1 MSDDSSKPGIP
12 AWQRAQQPLKPA
24 SDSPVQSQAPA
35 ASEAGPEESTP
46 ASPGPT
52 QEASAPGAAESSSP
66 STEDA
71 ERQTD
76 QVKSFLQDPGV
87 KDEPVEKKRA
97 FLASKGIPQD
107 VIDREL
113 ETAPA
118 TTLDV
123 SDFASFKQT
132 TQQPAAAPVASS
144 RPPGPPIITYPEFL
158 AEAHKPPP
166 IITPS
171 RILNTAYL
179 ASGLAAVI
187 YGAST
192 FLVKPMSASL
202 TESRHDFAT
211 HSNSKIDQLNDRLS
225 KLVSKIPEARKQATD
240 SDSDDVES
248 ITSDPTELF
257 HRDMGTQTSPPLSP
271 RPSSPASATTT
282 KSKVEA
288 HNDRLSIISSH
299 LSELLSGIEANEKPA
314 EDRQEEINK
323 LRNYL
328 DTLMYRSQTMNLW
341 TSEGVPS
348 SGPKKDAGE
357 DAIEE
362 LKKEIRGVKGVLL
375 SAKRFAPVNGVGRVG
390 A

>member
-1 MSDDSSKPGIP
+1 MPDDSSKPGIP
-12 AWQRAQQPLKPA
+12 AWQRAQQPLKPSSNTPA
-24 SDSPVQSQAPA
+24 QSQAPA
-35 ASEAGPEESTP
+35 PSEAGPEESTP
-46 ASPGPT
+46 ANPEPT
-52 QEASAPGAAESSSP
+52 QDLSALGAEEASSSS
-66 STEDA
+66 TKDA
-71 ERQTD
+71 ERQTN
-76 QVKSFLQDPGV
+76 QIKSFLQDPGV

-107 VIDREL
+107 VVDQEL
-113 ETAPA
+113 ATAPA
-118 TTLDV
+118 TTPDV
-123 SDFASFKQT
+123 SDFATFKQT
-132 TQQPAAAPVASS
+132 TQQPAAAPVAPS
-144 RPPGPPIITYPEFL
+144 RPSGPPIITYPEFL

-211 HSNSKIDQLNDRLS
+211 HSNSKIDELNDRLS

-288 HNDRLSIISSH
+288 HNDRST
-299 LSELLSGIEANEKPA
+299 
-314 EDRQEEINK
+314 
-323 LRNYL
+323 LR
-328 DTLMYRSQTMNLW
+328 
-341 TSEGVPS
+341 
-348 SGPKKDAGE
+348 
-357 DAIEE
+357 
-362 LKKEIRGVKGVLL
+362 
-375 SAKRFAPVNGVGRVG
+375 
-390 A
+390 

>member
-1 MSDDSSKPGIP
+1 MSDDSPKPAIP
-12 AWQRAQQPLKPA
+12 AWQRAQQPLKPS
-24 SDSPVQSQAPA
+24 SDTSTQSHTPDTTSAGPQESTPA
-35 ASEAGPEESTP
+35 ASEP
-46 ASPGPT
+46 APD
-52 QEASAPGAAESSSP
+52 ASAPGAEEASLP
-66 STEDA
+66 SAEDA
-71 ERQTD
+71 GKQAD

-87 KDEPVEKKRA
+87 RDEPIEKKRA
-97 FLASKGIPQD
+97 FLASKGIPED

-113 ETAPA
+113 GTPPA
-118 TTLDV
+118 TSLSA

-132 TQQPAAAPVASS
+132 AQQPAAAPVAPA
-144 RPPGPPIITYPEFL
+144 RPSGPPIITYPEFL

-192 FLVKPMSASL
+192 FLVKPMSVSL
-202 TESRHDFAT
+202 TESRHDFAA
-211 HSNSKIDQLNDRLS
+211 HSNSKIDELNERLS
-225 KLVSKIPEARKQATD
+225 KLVSKLPESKKQTVE

-271 RPSSPASATTT
+271 RPSSSASATT
-282 KSKVEA
+282 KSKVDA
-288 HNDRLSIISSH
+288 HNDRLNIISSH
-299 LSELLSGIEANEKPA
+299 LSELLSGVEAGEKPA
-314 EDRQEEINK
+314 EDRLEETNK

-328 DTLMYRSQTMNLW
+328 DTMIYRSQTMNVW
-341 TSEGVPS
+341 TAEGTTT
-348 SGPKKDAGE
+348 SGPKKDASE

-375 SAKRFAPVNGVGRVG
+375 SAKRFAPVSGVGRVG